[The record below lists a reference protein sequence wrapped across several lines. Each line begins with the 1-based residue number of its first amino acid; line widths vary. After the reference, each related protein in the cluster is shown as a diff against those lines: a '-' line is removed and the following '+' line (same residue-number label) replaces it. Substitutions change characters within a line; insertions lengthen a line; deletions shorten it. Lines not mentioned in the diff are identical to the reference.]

1 MLRLVRGSVTN
12 CCDLLRVRLP
22 RIPIPRTWVNRDKRL
37 ALGSAGLG
45 QKRSVLSFLARQ
57 AAVYPATVEV
67 VQTLL
72 VVRSGRAIG
81 CRIYGIRLA
90 EGVVQLE
97 RVLCEVVVLHSPL
110 PIACVDPS
118 SHAQHVPLVGH
129 EGPALPLAKDSGA
142 GPGDGRILGQ
152 P

>member
-1 MLRLVRGSVTN
+1 MSWKVASEKSGNLIGPGLIHVLGSLCSTTTCRTLSRGVSGLRRHPRGSRRAFYARS
-12 CCDLLRVRLP
+12 C
-22 RIPIPRTWVNRDKRL
+22 IRTSENTPSTHFVNRDNRL

-90 EGVVQLE
+90 EGVV
-97 RVLCEVVVLHSPL
+97 
-110 PIACVDPS
+110 
-118 SHAQHVPLVGH
+118 
-129 EGPALPLAKDSGA
+129 
-142 GPGDGRILGQ
+142 
-152 P
+152 

>member
-1 MLRLVRGSVTN
+1 MQ
-12 CCDLLRVRLP
+12 DLGHELPRTRVR
-22 RIPIPRTWVNRDKRL
+22 RSSQNSSSTHFVNRDKRL

-67 VQTLL
+67 VQTML
-72 VVRSGRAIG
+72 VVHSGRAIG
-81 CRIYGIRLA
+81 RRVYGIRLA
-90 EGVVQLE
+90 KGVVHLE
-97 RVLCEVVVLHSPL
+97 RVLCQIIVLHSPL
-110 PIACVDPS
+110 PIAYVDLA
-118 SHAQHVPLVGH
+118 SHAQHVPLVGY
-129 EGPALPLAKDSGA
+129 EGSALPLAEDSGT